1 MGTYDELSELQLDAL
16 KEVGNIGA
24 GNACTALSVLLG
36 TPVDMTIPSIQ
47 LLEYDRTAEALG
59 GADNIVLGIQI
70 GITDD
75 LEGMMFHIIQQPFA
89 EKIINTYYAKQFD
102 SLRDLD
108 EMDTSVMNEMG
119 NITSGVYAN
128 SIATL
133 TGMLV
138 NITAPIQKCNT
149 VGEILQIPLNYY
161 SKLGNKVILVD
172 EKFVIADTEISSNM
186 ILILEHKSLLKL
198 FKNLGVNSE
207 NDPK

>member
-1 MGTYDELSELQLDAL
+1 METYDDLNEIQLDAL
-16 KEVGNIGA
+16 REIGNIGA

-36 TPVDMTIPSIQ
+36 APVDMTIPSIQ
-47 LLEYDRTAEALG
+47 LLEYEKTAEALG
-59 GADNIVLGIQI
+59 GKDNVVLGIQI

-89 EKIINTYYAKQFD
+89 EKIINTYYAKEIQ
-102 SLRDLD
+102 SLHDLD

-128 SIATL
+128 LIATL

-149 VGEILQIPLNYY
+149 VGEILQIPVEYFA
-161 SKLGNKVILVD
+161 KLGSKVLLVD
-172 EKFVIADTEISSNM
+172 EKFMIAGTEISSNM
-186 ILILEHKSLLKL
+186 ILTLEHNSLLKL
-198 FKNLGVNSE
+198 FQNLGVNSE
-207 NDPK
+207 TSV